1 MNLVT
6 VTNHSELLKG
16 LFLLSKTDVSK
27 SIIVILRCFNKLD
40 CNNYIYIFQLLSDN
54 KKVFL
59 HVKCFIVYIMYLK
72 SNI

>member
-6 VTNHSELLKG
+6 VTNHSELLEG

-40 CNNYIYIFQLLSDN
+40 CNKYISI
-54 KKVFL
+54 
-59 HVKCFIVYIMYLK
+59 VK
-72 SNI
+72 